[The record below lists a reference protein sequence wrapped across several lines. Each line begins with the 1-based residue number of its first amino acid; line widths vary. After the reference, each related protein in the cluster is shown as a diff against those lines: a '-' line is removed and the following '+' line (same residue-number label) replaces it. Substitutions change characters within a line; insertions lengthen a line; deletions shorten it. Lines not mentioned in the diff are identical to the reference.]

1 MERGRAKLELE
12 NRVQTLFER
21 KANPFVDKIF
31 LRPDVEKYKTVDDVK
46 IPLDEVYGQR
56 HFNFVMNQT
65 PGKMPL
71 VDLADFIREQ
81 REQLNQTHAKA
92 TAGEVEEK
100 DEDQETAQDRQ
111 AKELRFEM
119 RFRDLEL

>member
-1 MERGRAKLELE
+1 MRILLK
-12 NRVQTLFER
+12 R
-21 KANPFVDKIF
+21 KENPFIDKVF
-31 LRPDVEKYKTVDDVK
+31 LRVEPERYITVDDVK
-46 IPLDEVYGQR
+46 IPVDEVYGQQ
-56 HFNFVMNQT
+56 HFNFVMNQI

-71 VDLADFIREQ
+71 VDLAAFIKAQ

-92 TAGEVEEK
+92 TAGQVEDK
-100 DEDQETAQDRQ
+100 DEDEETAQDRQ